1 MATCAQGLRDRSIGC
16 RDGRV
21 MFWRKKPPAQAPAP
35 LPPPPPEVPLPDG
48 VEEPEE
54 PRYWIERLAM
64 RAARLQRLREIK
76 APQNIIDQE
85 HRLIGTAIA
94 MLTPEEALAAI
105 ARATELARHF
115 AREVDSGQK
124 PEGDAAPPN

>member
-1 MATCAQGLRDRSIGC
+1 
-16 RDGRV
+16 
-21 MFWRKKPPAQAPAP
+21 MFWRKKPPVPATAA
-35 LPPPPPEVPLPDG
+35 PPPPPEEPLPEG

-94 MLTPEEALAAI
+94 MLRPEEALAAI

-115 AREVDSGQK
+115 AREVDSGPR
-124 PEGDAAPPN
+124 PEGDAAQPN

>member
-1 MATCAQGLRDRSIGC
+1 
-16 RDGRV
+16 
-21 MFWRKKPPAQAPAP
+21 MFWRKKPPAPA
-35 LPPPPPEVPLPDG
+35 PPPEVPLPDG
-48 VEEPEE
+48 AEEPEE

-94 MLTPEEALAAI
+94 RLTPEEALAAI
-105 ARATELARHF
+105 AQATELARHF
-115 AREVDSGQK
+115 AREVDSGAR
-124 PEGDAAPPN
+124 PESNAAQPN

>member
-1 MATCAQGLRDRSIGC
+1 
-16 RDGRV
+16 
-21 MFWRKKPPAQAPAP
+21 MFWRKKPPAPAP
-35 LPPPPPEVPLPDG
+35 VPPPEEPSPEG
-48 VEEPEE
+48 AEEPEE

-64 RAARLQRLREIK
+64 RAARLQRLREVK

-115 AREVDSGQK
+115 AREAEPSSR
-124 PEGDAAPPN
+124 PERDIAQPN

>member
-1 MATCAQGLRDRSIGC
+1 
-16 RDGRV
+16 
-21 MFWRKKPPAQAPAP
+21 MFWRKKPPVPATAP
-35 LPPPPPEVPLPDG
+35 PPPPPEVPPADG
-48 VEEPEE
+48 TEEPEE

-94 MLTPEEALAAI
+94 KLTPEEALAVI
-105 ARATELARHF
+105 ARATDLARHF
-115 AREVDSGQK
+115 AREAESGPG
-124 PEGDAAPPN
+124 PESDAAQPN